1 MDNGGHTT
9 LFEGWGAVPLNL
21 GYSNKT
27 YLEIF
32 EI

>member
-1 MDNGGHTT
+1 MYNGGHTN
-9 LFEGWGAVPLNL
+9 LFGGGGAAPLNL

-27 YLEIF
+27 YLENF